1 MNFIRNHWYH
11 FTIFIFVGL
20 SFFIGF
26 YGHTKLSS
34 IQIILM
40 YSLMALSIHQFE
52 EYVFPG
58 GVSPV
63 INKATY
69 KEDDDYDHY
78 PGNTLSICIVNI
90 SAYLFY
96 VLAIIFP
103 QLIWFGLATMLFNI
117 MQVFGHGISMNKA
130 LNTWYN
136 PGMFTSFSLFAP
148 ISIYYIIYI
157 YNEHLI
163 NIYTWIV
170 AIITFF
176 IILVVTIILPV
187 QTLKNRNT
195 KYVISDWQIEQ
206 FKKVTTFAQ
215 RKS

>member
-1 MNFIRNHWYH
+1 
-11 FTIFIFVGL
+11 
-20 SFFIGF
+20 
-26 YGHTKLSS
+26 
-34 IQIILM
+34 
-40 YSLMALSIHQFE
+40 
-52 EYVFPG
+52 
-58 GVSPV
+58 
-63 INKATY
+63 
-69 KEDDDYDHY
+69 
-78 PGNTLSICIVNI
+78 
-90 SAYLFY
+90 
-96 VLAIIFP
+96 
-103 QLIWFGLATMLFNI
+103 
-117 MQVFGHGISMNKA
+117 MNKA